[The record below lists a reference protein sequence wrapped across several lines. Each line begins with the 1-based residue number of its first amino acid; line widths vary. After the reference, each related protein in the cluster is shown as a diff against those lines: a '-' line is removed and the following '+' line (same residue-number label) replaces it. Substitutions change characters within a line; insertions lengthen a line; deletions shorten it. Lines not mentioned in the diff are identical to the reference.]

1 MLDLNPNFTNKHSNR
16 NNYNNNNNNNNNY
29 RHRFNGGSANNVQFR
44 LETMDEDSGLSPPD
58 SPVRF
63 PNRSLSPASRA
74 QAIARGQRE
83 MMEMVENMPE
93 TSYELSLKD
102 IVDQRLEFTDASIDE
117 TQSMEDGE
125 QRLINSGGS
134 QQRRV
139 NRTESSSS
147 KTGRIIVKNGSM
159 NNNSN
164 NNKGLLINMFLPFSV
179 GSKKNKKSFNRTNS
193 YINSFNHSAGVKSS
207 ELLNKSGAGAGD
219 GDRRDWW
226 TKVTDTSSSSGGEST
241 STGRSGSS
249 GSSGSSSGNSLR
261 NNSDR
266 RDDGC
271 AQGCWSFFPNRKRKS

>member
-16 NNYNNNNNNNNNY
+16 NNNNNNSNY
-29 RHRFNGGSANNVQFR
+29 RHRFNGGSANVQFR
-44 LETMDEDSGLSPPD
+44 LETMDEDSGFSLSPPD

-83 MMEMVENMPE
+83 MMEMVDNMPE

-102 IVDQRLEFTDASIDE
+102 IVDQRLEFTDASVDE

-134 QQRRV
+134 QRRRV
-139 NRTESSSS
+139 KRTESSSNS

-159 NNNSN
+159 NNN
-164 NNKGLLINMFLPFSV
+164 NKRLLINMFLPLSI
-179 GSKKNKKSFNRTNS
+179 GSKKKTKSFNRTNS
-193 YINSFNHSAGVKSS
+193 YLNSFNQSAGVKSS
-207 ELLNKSGAGAGD
+207 ELLNKSGAGD
-219 GDRRDWW
+219 GGVDRRDWR
-226 TKVTDTSSSSGGEST
+226 TKVTETSSSSGGEST
-241 STGRSGSS
+241 GRSDSS
-249 GSSGSSSGNSLR
+249 GSSGSGSSSGSSLR

-271 AQGCWSFFPNRKRKS
+271 TQGCWSCFPYRKRKS